1 MFGEHGCWLEDII
14 DMIEDYISMFFDF
27 IFCKGA
33 RSYNSDEPK
42 NTISSPIHSPTFE
55 ADQVYPCKENF

>member
-1 MFGEHGCWLEDII
+1 MFGEDSCWLEDII

-27 IFCKGA
+27 ILCK
-33 RSYNSDEPK
+33 RTYNSDEP
-42 NTISSPIHSPTFE
+42 NTTKSPIHSPRFE